1 MAAKHTL
8 STLATTCF
16 IADDMAA
23 SKCYAE
29 LLGID
34 AYFTSQPAGKTDY
47 IEFCISDNGEED
59 SSVYKMDEAA

>member
-8 STLATTCF
+8 PTLASTCF
-16 IADDMAA
+16 LADDMAA

-34 AYFTSQPAGKTDY
+34 DYFVSQPTGNAGY
-47 IEFCISDNGEED
+47 IEFCISDNGED
-59 SSVYKMDEAA
+59 NLSVYKMNEAA

>member
-8 STLATTCF
+8 TTLANARF
-16 IADDMAA
+16 LADDVAA

-34 AYFTSQPAGKTDY
+34 AYFTSQPAGGY
-47 IEFCISDNGEED
+47 IEFCISDDGEED
-59 SSVYKMDEAA
+59 TSVYNLYQAA

>member
-8 STLATTCF
+8 TTLATTCF

-23 SKCYAE
+23 SKYYAE

-34 AYFTSQPAGKTDY
+34 AYFTSQPVGGY
-47 IEFCISDNGEED
+47 IEFCISDDGEED
-59 SSVYKMDEAA
+59 ASVYNLCQAA

>member
-8 STLATTCF
+8 RGLATTCF
-16 IADDMAA
+16 LADDMAV

-34 AYFTSQPAGKTDY
+34 AYFAPQATGGSAY
-47 IEFCISDNGEED
+47 IEFCISDDGEEE
-59 SSVYKMDEAA
+59 SSVYKLTQAA

>member
-8 STLATTCF
+8 KTLATTCF

-34 AYFTSQPAGKTDY
+34 AYFVSQPAGGY
-47 IEFCISDNGEED
+47 IEFCISDDGEED
-59 SSVYKMDEAA
+59 TSVYNLFQAA

>member
-8 STLATTCF
+8 TTLATTCF
-16 IADDMAA
+16 LADDMAA

-34 AYFTSQPAGKTDY
+34 AYFAPQPLGGY
-47 IEFCISDNGEED
+47 VEFCISDNGEES
-59 SSVYKMDEAA
+59 SSVYKMNEAA